1 MATPV
6 NLNSTIIALATALGS
21 GSIAV
26 IRVSGKNA
34 LVIGNKIFKGKNLE
48 EAAANTIH
56 FGRIE
61 YKNKELDQV
70 MVSVF
75 RQPSSYTGEN
85 SLEISCHANPIVVD
99 TIIEALLENGAVA
112 ARPGE
117 FTLRAFLNGKM
128 DLTQAEAVSM
138 LMAAKTKHATKN
150 ALNHLE
156 GALSTNI
163 LKAKNRIIDI
173 LTLLELD
180 LDFNEEN
187 IEAIET
193 GRIEKDLLKTEEEL
207 NHLINSFNYARIFN
221 SGLHLTIIG
230 KPNSGKSTL
239 LNVLLGKSRAITSH
253 IPGTTRDTISEEII
267 IENILFKIVDTAG
280 LREARDILE
289 QEGVRRTHA
298 QIDLADLIL
307 LLIDQSRGITIEDKA
322 IIKKIQNKHEKKIL
336 VVLNKIDKARN
347 KKNTDYIKN
356 SNLSYVEISAKKE
369 YNIDLLKK
377 EIIIY
382 FHKQYGRYEEE
393 LVITNRRQA
402 DALSKTVR
410 ALKNARKT
418 VDLGLGNELVAID
431 LREAL
436 QAMAEMSGETI
447 TDDIL
452 DNIFNKFCIG
462 K

>member
-6 NLNSTIIALATALGS
+6 DLNTTIVALATALGS

-26 IRVSGKNA
+26 IRVSGTNA
-34 LVIGNKIFKGKNLE
+34 LAIGNSIFKGKDLE
-48 EAAANTIH
+48 RAAANTIH

-61 YKNKELDQV
+61 YKGKELDQV

-75 RQPSSYTGEN
+75 RQPHAYTGEN
-85 SLEISCHANPIVVD
+85 SLEISCHANPIVID
-99 TIIEALLENGAVA
+99 MIIEALLDNGAVA
-112 ARPGE
+112 AKPGE

-138 LMAAKTKHATKN
+138 LIAARTKHATKN

-156 GALSTNI
+156 GALAANI
-163 LKAKNRIIDI
+163 GKVKNSLIEI
-173 LTLLELD
+173 LSLLELD

-187 IEAIET
+187 SAIIEAKEINKQLITAHE
-193 GRIEKDLLKTEEEL
+193 DLAQ
-207 NHLINSFNYARIFN
+207 LINSFNYARIFN

-239 LNVLLGKSRAITSH
+239 LNVLLGENRAITSH

-280 LREARDILE
+280 LRETRDNLE
-289 QEGVRRTHA
+289 QEGVRRTRT

-307 LLIDQSRGITIEDKA
+307 LLIDQSIKMNNEDKR
-322 IIKKIQNKHEKKIL
+322 IINTILEKYEKKIL
-336 VVLNKIDKARN
+336 VVRN
-347 KKNTDYIKN
+347 KSDKIRNQQCIDYIK
-356 SNLSYVEISAKKE
+356 SLHLPCVEISAKNE
-369 YNIDLLKK
+369 QHIDLLKK
-377 EIIIY
+377 KIVAY
-382 FHKQYGRYEEE
+382 FQQQYGRYEEE
-393 LVITNRRQA
+393 LVITSRRQSE
-402 DALSKTVR
+402 ALSKTVQ
-410 ALKNARKT
+410 ALHQART
-418 VDLGLGNELVAID
+418 AHEQGAGNELVAID

-436 QAMAEMSGETI
+436 QAIGEISGETA

-452 DNIFNKFCIG
+452 NNIFAKFCIG